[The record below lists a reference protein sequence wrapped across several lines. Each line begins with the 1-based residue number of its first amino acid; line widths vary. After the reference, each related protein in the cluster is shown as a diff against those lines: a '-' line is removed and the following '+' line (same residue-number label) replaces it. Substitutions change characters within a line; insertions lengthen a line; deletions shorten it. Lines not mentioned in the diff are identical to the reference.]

1 MLISQWGGP
10 EASVSEFDDIL
21 KRLEVLENQV
31 SALVE
36 AQHEGRRAA
45 DLFAMVDRDVAD
57 LSTSFGMQRQL
68 LQVLREEQIGQGNS
82 LSEYGQALDGIVA
95 TLRVIHDTQLK
106 QGRQLAGHG
115 RVLAR
120 LDPGD

>member
-1 MLISQWGGP
+1 
-10 EASVSEFDDIL
+10 
-21 KRLEVLENQV
+21 
-31 SALVE
+31 
-36 AQHEGRRAA
+36 
-45 DLFAMVDRDVAD
+45 VAD

-68 LQVLREEQIGQGNS
+68 LQVLREDQIGHGNS

-106 QGRQLAGHG
+106 QGRHLAEHG

-120 LDPGD
+120 LDPGN

>member
-1 MLISQWGGP
+1 
-10 EASVSEFDDIL
+10 VSDFDEVL
-21 KRLEVLENQV
+21 KRLEVLETQV
-31 SALVE
+31 AALAE

-57 LSTSFGMQRQL
+57 LNTAFGSQRKLMQA
-68 LQVLREEQIGQGNS
+68 LRDEQAGQGSS
-82 LSEYGQALDGIVA
+82 LAEHGQALDGIIA

-106 QGRQLAGHG
+106 QGRHLTEQG

-120 LDPGD
+120 LDPGH

>member
-1 MLISQWGGP
+1 
-10 EASVSEFDDIL
+10 VSDFDEIL
-21 KRLEVLENQV
+21 KRLEVLETQV
-31 SALVE
+31 AALAE

-57 LSTSFGMQRQL
+57 LNTAFGSQRKLMQA
-68 LQVLREEQIGQGNS
+68 LRDEQTGQGSS
-82 LSEYGQALDGIVA
+82 LAEQGQALDGIIA

-106 QGRQLAGHG
+106 QGRHLAEQG

-120 LDPGD
+120 LDPGH

>member
-1 MLISQWGGP
+1 M
-10 EASVSEFDDIL
+10 SEFDDIL
-21 KRLEVLENQV
+21 KRLDVLETQV
-31 SALVE
+31 AALAE
-36 AQHEGRRAA
+36 AQRESRRAA

-57 LSTSFGMQRQL
+57 LSTAFGQQRQL
-68 LQVLREEQIGQGNS
+68 LQVLRDEQIGQGSS
-82 LSEYGQALDGIVA
+82 LAEYGQALDGIVA

-106 QGRQLAGHG
+106 QGRYLTEHG

>member
-1 MLISQWGGP
+1 MSD
-10 EASVSEFDDIL
+10 FDEIL

-31 SALVE
+31 ATLTE
-36 AQHEGRRAA
+36 AQNDSRRAA

-57 LSTSFGMQRQL
+57 LNTAFGSQRKLMQA
-68 LQVLREEQIGQGNS
+68 LRDEQAGQGGS
-82 LSEYGQALDGIVA
+82 LAEHGQALDGIIA

-106 QGRQLAGHG
+106 QGRHLAEQG

-120 LDPGD
+120 LDPGH